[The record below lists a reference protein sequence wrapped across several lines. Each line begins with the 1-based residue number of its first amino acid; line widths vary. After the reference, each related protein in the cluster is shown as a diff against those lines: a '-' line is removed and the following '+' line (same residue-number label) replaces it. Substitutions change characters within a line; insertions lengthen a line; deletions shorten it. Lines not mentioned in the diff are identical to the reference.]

1 VPPSTAPGGNGPRGV
16 LAINR
21 AEKRG
26 SRPGPGPRRHE
37 TVAGVGSVTGRR
49 RRGRRVTGGVIT
61 GAIPAS
67 VIATARINIGGDV
80 ARTVSVTADTLS
92 VFIISITLIVYVKL
106 TYAVLFVVMIIDVC
120 KLYILKAVVILS
132 IMFVKIFA

>member
-1 VPPSTAPGGNGPRGV
+1 MPPSTAPGGNGPRGV

-26 SRPGPGPRRHE
+26 SRPGQGPRRHE

-49 RRGRRVTGGVIT
+49 RRGRPVTGGVIT
-61 GAIPAS
+61 GAPPAT

-80 ARTVSVTADTLS
+80 ARTVSVTADTFF
-92 VFIISITLIVYVKL
+92 VYVVYVKL

-120 KLYILKAVVILS
+120 KLYILKAVFILS